1 LSLTWSALCGPQL
14 IVKFTLLTTEKMS
27 EKPKLE
33 GLTAVY
39 SQDADT
45 WDTSLAQEITIES
58 HYVGEQEGK
67 FYTIKTD
74 RWAFDNIKELTDT
87 LNDFI
92 KRTK

>member
-1 LSLTWSALCGPQL
+1 MSNKPQ
-14 IVKFTLLTTEKMS
+14 
-27 EKPKLE
+27 LE

-45 WDTSLAQEITIES
+45 WDSSLGQEITIES
-58 HYVGEQEGK
+58 HYAGEQEGK

-74 RWAFDNIKELTDT
+74 RWAFDNINELTNT